1 MRILIADDHGMMRE
15 GLKFLIKKEADMEVV
30 GEAEDGLTAVKLA
43 KELQPDVIIMDVSM
57 PNLNGVEAAKLI
69 MHEVPSTRIIALSM
83 YFNRSYVMNMLKA
96 GAVGYVLKSYFFDEL
111 VRAIRAVAAGERYL
125 SPKVTAVLIENY
137 VNQAADANGS
147 SDGMLS
153 DRERQMLPLL
163 AEGQS
168 VKQIALRLHIN
179 PKTADANRRHIMNKL
194 GIYNVAELTKYAIR
208 EGLTSPEF

>member
-153 DRERQMLPLL
+153 DRERQMLQLL